1 MKWQDDMPLENNQSN
16 IFKTKKIESGALW
29 APFFMRCLWIFLCF
43 SACLVLRAQELEY
56 PFGDIDYTDLR
67 MTTYAPDST
76 VGAVKL
82 LSYGHSFYN
91 EGTNQIKLVIHERVK
106 ILNKEGLRFGDLAL
120 AFPNRI
126 RVGKLRASVY
136 NLDESGE
143 VVVTRVNKR
152 KIFKERTED
161 KKRSI
166 KVTFPEVR
174 VGSII
179 EYSFEVN
186 TRLSTTFYP
195 WYFQDF
201 IPVKHSEFF
210 IEFPSFASYKV
221 KLVNDRFME
230 YVSPP
235 NGKAQRYIAKNLPAV
250 RPEPFV
256 GNLNDY
262 RSAVYF
268 EVSNVSQF
276 RTVGDEQIVADWS
289 GVNRDLLFNI
299 SFGRRLAETEKVAS
313 FLPELDGLTDGEK
326 IRLIRQTVMEQ
337 MTWDRTEGLAV
348 LMPLEEVWAA
358 KRRPAQEIN
367 MLLIAMLREAGFDA
381 DPVVIS
387 TRDKGNPD
395 PGNAFI
401 NQFNYVI
408 AHVAQG
414 EEGLL
419 LDAAY
424 EQYPTGLLPTRLINK
439 IGLLVDYEAPRWI
452 DLNMNG
458 EKEVS
463 IYSSEISFDEEFNMS
478 GVLTIVEGGVT
489 AVQRRKALGA
499 KADDELLTYYRERF
513 PSLSVE
519 SVQLESPDNQSEK
532 LKVHLAFKREAEED
546 YGPDVFLNPLIFKKM
561 IENPFKAI
569 QRFTPV
575 DYEVPQALRWVY
587 TIKLPES
594 VKVKALPEPMALL
607 LPDGEGLFIYNIA
620 AEENQIKV
628 LLKYSLEKTFFTV
641 NEYPKLRNF
650 FQEVASSQQALCHLV
665 R

>member
-1 MKWQDDMPLENNQSN
+1 
-16 IFKTKKIESGALW
+16 
-29 APFFMRCLWIFLCF
+29 MRYLGTFLCLLLF
-43 SACLVLRAQELEY
+43 LRLSGQELEY
-56 PFGDIDYTDLR
+56 PYGDIDLTDLR

-76 VGAVKL
+76 ASAVKL
-82 LSYGHSFYN
+82 LSYGHAYYN
-91 EGTNQIKLVIHERVK
+91 EGTNQIKLVVHERVK

-120 AFPNRI
+120 SFPNRI

-136 NLDESGE
+136 NLDEAGE
-143 VVVTRVNKR
+143 LVVTKVNRR
-152 KIFKERTED
+152 KIFKEQTED
-161 KKRSI
+161 KKKSI
-166 KVTFPEVR
+166 KVSFPEVK
-174 VGSII
+174 VGSIV

-201 IPVKHSEFF
+201 IPVKHSEFY

-235 NGKAQRYIAKNLPAV
+235 SVENQRFIAKNLPAL

-268 EVSNVSQF
+268 EASNLSEF

-289 GVNRDLLFNI
+289 GVNRDLLFNV

-313 FLPELDGLTDGEK
+313 FLPELDGLNDNEK
-326 IRLIRQTVMEQ
+326 IRKIRETVMDQ
-337 MTWDRTEGLAV
+337 MTWDKTEGLAV
-348 LMPLEEVWAA
+348 MLPLDKVWEA
-358 KRRPAQEIN
+358 KTRPAQEIN

-381 DPVVIS
+381 APVVIS

-408 AHVAQG
+408 AHVSLDN
-414 EEGLL
+414 EEGIL

-439 IGLLVDYEAPRWI
+439 IGLLVDYKAPRWI
-452 DLNMNG
+452 DLNLNG
-458 EKEVS
+458 EREIS
-463 IYSSEISFDEEFNMS
+463 IYSSEISVDEELNMD
-478 GVLTIVEGGVT
+478 GTLTIVESGVT
-489 AVQRRKALGA
+489 AIQERKVLRSKSEDEAL
-499 KADDELLTYYRERF
+499 DYYRSRF
-513 PSLSVE
+513 PGLSIE
-519 SVQLESPDNQSEK
+519 SVKLENLESSSEK
-532 LKVHLAFKREAEED
+532 LMVRLSFTREAEET

-561 IENPFKAI
+561 IENPFKAS

-575 DYEVPQALRWVY
+575 DYEVPQVRRWVY

-607 LPDGEGLFIYNIA
+607 LPNDEGLFIYNIA
-620 AEENQIKV
+620 ARQNEIKV
-628 LLKYSLEKTFFTV
+628 LIKYSLEKTFFTV
-641 NEYPKLRNF
+641 NEYAKLRNF

>member
-1 MKWQDDMPLENNQSN
+1 MRS
-16 IFKTKKIESGALW
+16 IF
-29 APFFMRCLWIFLCF
+29 IFLYLIA
-43 SACLVLRAQELEY
+43 ACGLSAQELEY
-56 PFGDIDYTDLR
+56 NFGDIDLDDLR
-67 MTTYAPDST
+67 MKTYELDST
-76 VGAVKL
+76 ASAVKL
-82 LSYGHSFYN
+82 LSYGHAYYN
-91 EGTNQIKLVIHERVK
+91 EGTHQIKLVIHERVK
-106 ILNKEGLRFGDLAL
+106 VLNKDGLSFGDLAL

-126 RVGKLRASVY
+126 RVGRLRASVY
-136 NLDESGE
+136 NLNEAGE
-143 VVVTRVNKR
+143 MVRTKVNSR
-152 KIFKERTED
+152 KVFKERTGD

-166 KVTFPEVR
+166 KIAFPDVK

-179 EYSFEVN
+179 EYSFEIN

-201 IPVKHSEFF
+201 IPVRHSEFF
-210 IEFPSFASYKV
+210 VEFPSFASYKV
-221 KLVNDRFME
+221 KLVNDRFMDFI
-230 YVSPP
+230 SPP
-235 NGKAQRYIAKNLPAV
+235 NGQVQRYIAKNLPAV

-262 RSAVYF
+262 RCAVSF
-268 EVSNVSQF
+268 EVSNMSQF
-276 RTVGDEQIVADWS
+276 RTVGDEQVMADWS

-299 SFGRRLAETEKVAS
+299 SFGRRLLKTEEVAK
-313 FLPELDGLTDGEK
+313 FLPSLEGLSDQEK
-326 IRLIRQTVMEQ
+326 ISLIRQTVMNQ
-337 MTWDRTEGLAV
+337 MTWDKSEGLAV
-348 LMPLEEVWAA
+348 LLPLQEVWEA
-358 KRRPAQEIN
+358 KVRPAQEIN

-408 AHVAQG
+408 AHVSLG
-414 EEGLL
+414 EEGIL
-419 LDAAY
+419 LDAAN

-439 IGLLVDYEAPRWI
+439 IGLLVDFEAPRWI
-452 DLNMNG
+452 DLNLNG

-463 IYSSEISFDEEFNMS
+463 IYSSVISFDEELNME
-478 GVLTIVEGGVT
+478 GILTIVEGGIT
-489 AVQRRKALGA
+489 AIQRRK
-499 KADDELLTYYRERF
+499 LLESKTKEEILEYYRQRF
-513 PSLSVE
+513 SSLSVE
-519 SVQLESPDNQSEK
+519 SVELENLEDTTEK
-532 LKVHLAFKREAEED
+532 LKINLSFKREAEEE

-561 IENPFKAI
+561 IENPFKASE
-569 QRFTPV
+569 RYTPV

-594 VKVKALPEPMALL
+594 IKIKALPEPLALL
-607 LPDGEGLFIYNIA
+607 LPDDEGLFIYNIA
-620 AEENQIKV
+620 AEKNQIKV
-628 LLKYSLEKTFFTV
+628 LIKYSLEKTFFTV

>member
-1 MKWQDDMPLENNQSN
+1 MRYLYTLYCLLMVS
-16 IFKTKKIESGALW
+16 AL
-29 APFFMRCLWIFLCF
+29 
-43 SACLVLRAQELEY
+43 SAQELDY
-56 PFGDIDYTDLR
+56 PFGDIDLTDLR
-67 MTTYAPDST
+67 MTTYAADST
-76 VGAVKL
+76 ASAVKL
-82 LSYGHSFYN
+82 LSYGHSYYN

-106 ILNKEGLRFGDLAL
+106 VLNKEGLRFGDLAL
-120 AFPNRI
+120 TFPNRI
-126 RVGKLRASVY
+126 RLGKLRASVY
-136 NLDESGE
+136 NLDEEGE
-143 VVVTRVNKR
+143 LLVTKVNSR
-152 KIFKERTED
+152 KIFKERTGD

-166 KVTFPEVR
+166 KVTFPEVK

-201 IPVKHSEFF
+201 IPTKHSEFF
-210 IEFPSFASYKV
+210 IEFPSFASFKV
-221 KLVNDRFME
+221 KLVNDQFME
-230 YVSPP
+230 YVSSP
-235 NGKAQRYIAKNLPAV
+235 NGRDQRFIAKNLPAV

-262 RSAVYF
+262 RSAVFF
-268 EVSNVSQF
+268 EVATVSQF
-276 RTVGDEQIVADWS
+276 RTVGDEQVMADWS

-299 SFGRRLAETEKVAS
+299 SFGARLAETEEVAKW
-313 FLPELDGLTDGEK
+313 LPPLEGLSNQEK
-326 IRLIRQTVMEQ
+326 IRLIRKTVMEQ
-337 MTWDRTEGLAV
+337 MTWDKTEGLAV
-348 LMPLEEVWAA
+348 LLPLEEVWEA
-358 KRRPAQEIN
+358 RVRPSQEIN

-408 AHVAQG
+408 AHVALG
-414 EEGLL
+414 EDGIL

-439 IGLLVDYEAPRWI
+439 IGLLVDYEAPRWV
-452 DLNMNG
+452 DLNLNG

-463 IYSSEISFDEEFNMS
+463 IYSSRIKFDEAFNME
-478 GVLTIVEGGVT
+478 GVLTIIEDGIT
-489 AVQRRKALGA
+489 AIQRK
-499 KADDELLTYYRERF
+499 KLLSSKTEAEVLAFYRERF
-513 PSLSVE
+513 SSLSVE
-519 SVQLESPDNQSEK
+519 SVKLENLENSAEK
-532 LKVHLAFKREAEED
+532 LKVMLSFKREAEED

-575 DYEVPQALRWVY
+575 DYEVPQAIRWVY
-587 TIKLPES
+587 TIDLPETIEI
-594 VKVKALPEPMALL
+594 KALPEPMALL
-607 LPDGEGLFIYNIA
+607 LPDDEGLFIYNIA
-620 AEENQIKV
+620 AEKNQIKV

-650 FQEVASSQQALCHLV
+650 FQEVATSQQALCHLV